1 MNFYS
6 VGKTKTQEMKLSLPE
21 ASFESTQE
29 STFHVVKSK
38 ESKNNDDDDDE
49 EEDGKSLN
57 NSKKQSS
64 SRSDKKSQIN
74 NDESLSSDHRNSN
87 ISDKPNKLI
96 GTQELK
102 QPNKNLETLSST
114 KGEHLLSKGILLS
127 YNYILVNEIYSIQY
141 SSHTY
146 GFS

>member
-29 STFHVVKSK
+29 STFHVKY
-38 ESKNNDDDDDE
+38 E